1 MGRKVPIHMAFPDD
15 EREERD
21 GDETAG
27 RRAPMLRAVCK
38 GRR

>member
-1 MGRKVPIHMAFPDD
+1 MGRKVPTHMAFLGDE

-21 GDETAG
+21 DETAG